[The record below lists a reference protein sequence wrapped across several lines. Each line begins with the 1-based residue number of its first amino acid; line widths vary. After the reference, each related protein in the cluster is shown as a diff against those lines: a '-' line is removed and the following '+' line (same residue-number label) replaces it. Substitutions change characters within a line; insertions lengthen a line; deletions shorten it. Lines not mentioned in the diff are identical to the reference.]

1 MKPLHSLALCALL
14 APAVTLGT
22 AAFAQTPQRTTPD
35 PAQQQ
40 RTTPGTQQD
49 RMDQD
54 RGRSYEAQTETRT
67 TTTQRTT
74 QHQKHLSSKPAKAF
88 YVDKLMGAD
97 VRSRQDDENIGTV
110 DELVI
115 DNNGKIVAVVVGVG
129 GFLGMGDRDVAIS
142 WDALEVETDSDGDT
156 RFFVNQSRDQLRNAP
171 EYTRDRD
178 ARSTAATTGR
188 TTGTATTQQQRTA
201 QERQQQ
207 TAAATGTTTTQQQRT
222 AQQRTEAQRTE
233 QERAEQ
239 HRADAKRTDQQ
250 RATTGMTQRTHLAAK
265 PATAF
270 HGDKLLNA
278 DLRSRPDRERIGSI
292 DELIIDEDGQIVA
305 VIVGVGGFLGMGQ
318 RDVAISWD
326 SIQAET
332 DADGDT
338 RFFVD
343 MTEDQ
348 LRNAPEFDRD

>member
-14 APAVTLGT
+14 VPAVTLGT
-22 AAFAQTPQRTTPD
+22 AAFAQTQQRTTPD

-54 RGRSYEAQTETRT
+54 RGRTYESQTEQRTT

-74 QHQKHLSSKPAKAF
+74 QHQKHLSSKPANAF
-88 YVDKLMGAD
+88 YGDKLMGAD
-97 VRSRQDDENIGTV
+97 VRSRQDNEDIGTI

-115 DNNGKIVAVVVGVG
+115 DNDGKIVAVVVGVG

-142 WDALEVETDSDGDT
+142 WDAIEVETDSDGDT
-156 RFFVNQSRDQLRNAP
+156 RFYVNQSRDQLRNAP
-171 EYTRDRD
+171 EYTRDSD
-178 ARSTAATTGR
+178 ARRTTTGR
-188 TTGTATTQQQRTA
+188 TTGTTQQRTA

-207 TAAATGTTTTQQQRT
+207 TAAATTTPTQQQRT
-222 AQQRTEAQRTE
+222 DQQRTDQQLTEQQRTEKQRTEAQRT
-233 QERAEQ
+233 Q
-239 HRADAKRTDQQ
+239 QQ

-270 HGDKLLNA
+270 HGDKLLSA
-278 DLRSRPDRERIGSI
+278 DLRSRPDNTRIGAI
-292 DELIIDEDGQIVA
+292 DDLIIDEDGQIVA

-338 RFFVD
+338 RFFVN

-348 LRNAPEFDRD
+348 LRNAPEFDKD